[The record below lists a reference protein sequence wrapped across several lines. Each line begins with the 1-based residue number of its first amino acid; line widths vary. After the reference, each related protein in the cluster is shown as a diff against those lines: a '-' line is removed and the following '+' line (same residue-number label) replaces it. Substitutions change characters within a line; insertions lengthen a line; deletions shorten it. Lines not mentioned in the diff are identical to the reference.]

1 MTSPPVTPL
10 LRRALLLLT
19 LIGALVGSAFADH
32 CDSFASF
39 NCAKGTPDVARFG
52 GGTPVNNEDVGLVL
66 KGTNQFTIFTAN
78 GKAASDVILVA
89 ASSSALTGTVN
100 GMSFTSLKSFPEDG
114 AVHAISSSLA
124 GLGFCSSP
132 CHSLSFGY
140 VDLHSALNAHGS
152 LNVTLNGV
160 PSGTALY
167 AMLVVNGKIKFIT
180 PNSEAMIIENN
191 RTAVPELG
199 TMTLLGTGLIGL
211 AGIVRRKLAF

>member
-1 MTSPPVTPL
+1 MTSPPLASVL
-10 LRRALLLLT
+10 HRALLLLI

-39 NCAKGTPDVARFG
+39 NCDKGTPDVARFG
-52 GGTPVNNEDVGLVL
+52 AGTSSGEDVGLVL
-66 KGTNQFTIFTAN
+66 KGTNQFTVFTAN
-78 GKAASDVILVA
+78 AKAASDVILVA
-89 ASSSALTGTVN
+89 ASASALTGTVN
-100 GMSFTSLKSFPEDG
+100 GMSFASLKEFPEDG
-114 AVHAISSSLA
+114 AMHAISSSLA

-132 CHSLSFGY
+132 CHGLAFGY
-140 VDLHSALNAHGS
+140 VDLRSALTANGS

-191 RTAVPELG
+191 RTAVPELD
-199 TMTLLGTGLIGL
+199 TMALLGTGLVGL
-211 AGIVRRKLAF
+211 AGVVRRKLAC